1 MAFNLRPANIGG
13 TSQKRQESCS
23 LTAWS
28 VLVGMGTGRWGP
40 SSEVERWDALQST
53 GTGSK
58 LLDFVE
64 IRPLPFNLRALAA
77 SCWALQ
83 QASHLLGTNG
93 LCSKHPHVETKDQ
106 TLNKSAGQGASKIL
120 SNRADTLAEI
130 GAHNG
135 HQVLDNAAASP
146 VSNGALNRLPCPA
159 RRRLAAC
166 PPLSSSAGACFPSF

>member
-1 MAFNLRPANIGG
+1 
-13 TSQKRQESCS
+13 
-23 LTAWS
+23 
-28 VLVGMGTGRWGP
+28 MGTDRRGVSP
-40 SSEVERWDALQST
+40 KVKPQPALQST
-53 GTGSK
+53 GIGGNQ
-58 LLDFVE
+58 LDLGE
-64 IRPLPFNLRALAA
+64 SRPLPFNLRALVAG
-77 SCWALQ
+77 SWALQ
-83 QASHLLGTNG
+83 QASHSMGIHG
-93 LCSKHPHVETKDQ
+93 LCIKHPNVETKDE
-106 TLNKSAGQGASKIL
+106 TLYKSAGQGASKIL